1 LVEDSI
7 PADGTGPIYVATRN
21 DALSSVIDK
30 CPASRK
36 EDLVFYGQN
45 GYIEDFLKAK
55 DVFSDSTKVLVY
67 MAVAKLG
74 EKPTDGIT
82 RLNPE
87 GLTAATGKWAEQ
99 VAARLRGA
107 GLTCNVLNEDDF
119 RASMFEK
126 HMWICAFMLL
136 GVHHGGTVG
145 DVAAQHSEDLKAM
158 VAEMMAVLEEERGV
172 KFKPGVQDR
181 LLAYAETVAHFP
193 TALKEFEWRNQ
204 FFLDL
209 TRAREAAGK
218 PDLTPMHTK
227 LLTKARDDG
236 HVAF

>member
-1 LVEDSI
+1 MFATVAVCKHALGRTCRRATLTNSLASGI
-7 PADGTGPIYVATRN
+7 PADSTGPIYVATRN

-55 DVFSDSTKVLVY
+55 EVFSDSTKVLVY

-99 VAARLRGA
+99 VAPCVRALAR
-107 GLTCNVLNEDDF
+107 VY
-119 RASMFEK
+119 
-126 HMWICAFMLL
+126 
-136 GVHHGGTVG
+136 G
-145 DVAAQHSEDLKAM
+145 D
-158 VAEMMAVLEEERGV
+158 
-172 KFKPGVQDR
+172 
-181 LLAYAETVAHFP
+181 AYMSTHP
-193 TALKEFEWRNQ
+193 
-204 FFLDL
+204 
-209 TRAREAAGK
+209 
-218 PDLTPMHTK
+218 
-227 LLTKARDDG
+227 
-236 HVAF
+236 

>member
-1 LVEDSI
+1 MFATVAVCKHALGRTCRRATLTKSLASGI

-99 VAARLRGA
+99 VAPCVRALARVYDDAYIWIQSHACTHVRTHTRTHADSHTHTRMQAASRLRGA
-107 GLTCNVLNEDDF
+107 GL
-119 RASMFEK
+119 
-126 HMWICAFMLL
+126 
-136 GVHHGGTVG
+136 
-145 DVAAQHSEDLKAM
+145 
-158 VAEMMAVLEEERGV
+158 
-172 KFKPGVQDR
+172 VQCITH
-181 LLAYAETVAHFP
+181 AWMCT
-193 TALKEFEWRNQ
+193 
-204 FFLDL
+204 
-209 TRAREAAGK
+209 
-218 PDLTPMHTK
+218 
-227 LLTKARDDG
+227 
-236 HVAF
+236 